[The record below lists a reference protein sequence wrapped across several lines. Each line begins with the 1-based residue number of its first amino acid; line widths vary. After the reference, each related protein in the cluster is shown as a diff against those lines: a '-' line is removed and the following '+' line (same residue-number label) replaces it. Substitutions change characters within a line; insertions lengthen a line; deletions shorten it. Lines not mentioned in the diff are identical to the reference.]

1 MSTPETGI
9 AAASPGL
16 PRDAAGEPVFFAPW
30 QAKAFAMTVAL
41 NERGILAWTDWAA
54 ALGRACANLPA
65 GGPSPEAT
73 ADAYFTAWLAALE
86 EILAAQALVSADA
99 VDAAQAV
106 WHRAAEATPHGTPI
120 RYEAG
125 RPPARD

>member
-1 MSTPETGI
+1 MSAPEQTL

-16 PRDAAGEPVFFAPW
+16 PRDEAGEPVFFEPW

-41 NERGILAWTDWAA
+41 NERGILAWPDWAA
-54 ALGRACANLPA
+54 ALGRACAALPA
-65 GGPSPEAT
+65 GQTTPQAA

-86 EILAAQALVSADA
+86 EVLATSGLVTAAA
-99 VDAAQAV
+99 VDAAQTV

-120 RYEAG
+120 RYQAG
-125 RPPARD
+125 LLPAKN